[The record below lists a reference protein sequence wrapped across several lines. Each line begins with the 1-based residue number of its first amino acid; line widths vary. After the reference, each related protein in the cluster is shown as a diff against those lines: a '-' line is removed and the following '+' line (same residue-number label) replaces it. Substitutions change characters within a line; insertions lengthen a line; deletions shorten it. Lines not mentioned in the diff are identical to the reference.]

1 MNEHPLNEH
10 RQEFQRELEAIEAKV
25 IELFA
30 MVAEDLPSATHALLN
45 GDNEVLAVLIER
57 EQVIDALYPEIEELA
72 NREILLQAPVAADLR
87 FLLSV
92 LRIVPELERS
102 HDLVIHIAAQAS
114 HILSEDLSPRARGLV
129 ERMGSLASDMWR
141 QAADS
146 WYQRD
151 RHAARAL
158 RERDEEMDEL
168 HASLIAELASGR
180 MAVPVTMEMALVARD
195 FERLGAHA
203 VNIARR
209 VVYLAG
215 TAPDKPP
222 EN

>member
-1 MNEHPLNEH
+1 MAEH
-10 RQEFQRELEAIEAKV
+10 RQEFQRELGGIEGKV

-30 MVAEDLPSATHALLN
+30 MVAEDLPMATGALLT
-45 GDNEVLAVLIER
+45 GSNEHVQALAER
-57 EQVIDALYPEIEELA
+57 EQVIDALYPEVEDLV
-72 NREILLQAPVAADLR
+72 NREIALQAPVASDLR

-102 HDLVIHIAAQAS
+102 HDLVVDIARRAGY
-114 HILSEDLSPRARGLV
+114 ILGQDLSPRSRGLV
-129 ERMGSLASDMWR
+129 EHMGHLASGMWR
-141 QAADS
+141 TAADS

-151 RHAARAL
+151 QSAAAVL
-158 RERDEEMDEL
+158 REQDDEMDDL

-180 MAVPVTMEMALVARD
+180 MTVPVTMEMTLVAR
-195 FERLGAHA
+195 FYERLGDHA

-215 TAPDKPP
+215 TAPADRPP
-222 EN
+222 AAPG